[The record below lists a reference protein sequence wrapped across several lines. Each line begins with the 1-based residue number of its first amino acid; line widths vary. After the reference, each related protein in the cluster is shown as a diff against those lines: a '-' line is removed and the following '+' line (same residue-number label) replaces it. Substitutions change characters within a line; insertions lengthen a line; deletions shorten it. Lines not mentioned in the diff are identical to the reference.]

1 MEFVQFRG
9 EYWRCRR
16 KCRWGMRW
24 SWWRYW
30 GVRGVSADGEGGA
43 SGGGGGAGG
52 TFVARGSNMSLILA
66 GGGVGLIKL

>member
-1 MEFVQFRG
+1 
-9 EYWRCRR
+9 
-16 KCRWGMRW
+16 MRW

-43 SGGGGGAGG
+43 SGGGGG
-52 TFVARGSNMSLILA
+52 TFVVRGSNMSLIVA